1 MTTVLKSS
9 VAATASLGELSGLK
23 DSGYYLSADFT
34 RQKYKL
40 NGSEVAFS
48 DLFTYTRANIAHA
61 YSNGEIKEVAANEPI
76 FDDFN
81 NDQKGLWS
89 APALSNLLGTGLKNT
104 NQTLT
109 HTIAARIGAIF
120 VLQMWGTGS
129 VTVSGD
135 VEVVDTYTLTATQ
148 QKYILYKTKANASN
162 ASQSIVSFA
171 VSGDVKHYQTY
182 TNTVSVPSHPLLSAV
197 SAPSLFLKSSL
208 LADLTSFT
216 LIFRLRPMQAK
227 NWSEQLIRLFEINT
241 NLNVVSA
248 IINTTANFS
257 TRLSDGTTQQWA
269 TDFAATNAAD
279 AVLTVK
285 YSANTIKLF
294 NNGVL
299 LATFT
304 GNAASVLSAI
314 QFLYTTNFNTLGS
327 VFTGVLKNVAIYKKT
342 MSDEE
347 LKKLSNSFK
356 W

>member
-1 MTTVLKSS
+1 MTTVLKSN
-9 VAATASLGELSGLK
+9 VAATANLGDLSGLK

-40 NGSEVAFS
+40 AGAEVAFS
-48 DLFTYTRANIAHA
+48 DLFTYTRANVANA
-61 YSNGEIKEVAANEPI
+61 YVNGEIKEVAANTPI
-76 FDDFN
+76 FDDWIS
-81 NDQKGLWS
+81 DQKGLWS

-109 HTIAARIGAIF
+109 HTLAARIGAAFI
-120 VLQMWGTGS
+120 LQMWGAGS

-135 VEVVDTYTLTATQ
+135 VEIVDTYSLTATQ

-162 ASQSIVSFA
+162 PAQSIVNFTVA
-171 VSGDVKHYQTY
+171 GDVKHYQTY
-182 TNTVSVPSHPLLSAV
+182 TNTVSVPSHPLLSAT

-208 LADLTSFT
+208 LAGLTDFA
-216 LIFRLRPMQAK
+216 LIFRIRAMQSK
-227 NWSEQLIRLFEINT
+227 NFSEQLIRLFEINT
-241 NLNVVSA
+241 NLNAVSA
-248 IINTTANFS
+248 IINTTARFS

-269 TDFAATNAAD
+269 TEFAATNTAD

-294 NNGVL
+294 NDGIL

-304 GNAASVLSAI
+304 GNASSVLSAI
-314 QFLYTTNFNTLGS
+314 QFLYTTNFNTIGS
-327 VFTGVLKNVAIYKKT
+327 VFCGLLKNVAIYTKT
-342 MSDEE
+342 MSDDE
-347 LKKLSNSFK
+347 LKKLSQSFK